1 MLRFVPIMLRLKICV
16 QMQLKRIKYI
26 PDRYWTNKCR
36 SSHPEVFLL
45 IVVLKIRSKFT
56 GWHLWW
62 SAISIKLQS
71 NFIEIRTSASVFS
84 CNLVHIFIT
93 AFLQNTSG
101 RLLLEMCHKVILEN
115 GRILGLISD
124 SYKDQKCA
132 IKLLII
138 ILML

>member
-1 MLRFVPIMLRLKICV
+1 MRKVDLKIKID
-16 QMQLKRIKYI
+16 MY
-26 PDRYWTNKCR
+26 D
-36 SSHPEVFLL
+36 
-45 IVVLKIRSKFT
+45 LKIIHEWILLYNVQKQPLRGVLEKRCSENMQQIYWRTPIPKCDFNKVAKQFY
-56 GWHLWW
+56 W
-62 SAISIKLQS
+62 
-71 NFIEIRTSASVFS
+71 NRTSASVFS
-84 CNLVHIFIT
+84 CDLVHIFIT